1 MIGKV
6 WRKQIGQ
13 QMTKLEQFLLI
24 ICTRATKDGGDII
37 FSGNSLS
44 NLITS
49 RCLRH
54 CGCVKEEAYLIIC
67 HLLYYLRHPSE
78 KAVLSKHIF

>member
-24 ICTRATKDGGDII
+24 ICTRATEDGGDIL
-37 FSGNSLS
+37 FSE
-44 NLITS
+44 T
-49 RCLRH
+49 
-54 CGCVKEEAYLIIC
+54 
-67 HLLYYLRHPSE
+67 LL
-78 KAVLSKHIF
+78 VI

>member
-1 MIGKV
+1 MLGKV

-24 ICTRATKDGGDII
+24 ICIRETEDGGDII
-37 FSGNSLS
+37 FCGNFLS

-49 RCLRH
+49 QCLRH
-54 CGCVKEEAYLIIC
+54 CGCVKEKAY
-67 HLLYYLRHPSE
+67 
-78 KAVLSKHIF
+78 